1 MKSFRGFSLIELL
14 TVVAIIGIIAAFALP
29 AYKDYVIRGKVTEAF
44 TGLADFRVRMEQYY
58 QDNRKYDGGGLGNC
72 GAAAPTSRY
81 FTFTCTATGTT
92 PMQAYT
98 ATATGNTTEGMNGF
112 VYTINEQNTKAT
124 TTVGAGWSGGG
135 STCWVRTKDGRC

>member
-92 PMQAYT
+92 P
-98 ATATGNTTEGMNGF
+98 EGMNGF